1 MKYIYSNGQ
10 YQVFDD
16 SVQTFDRLPAATY
29 RIGFDKMQGF
39 FLMKDYDIVVN
50 EKVYGDHTRKSQ
62 KVINTFEKFD
72 RNLGV
77 LLSGNKGMGKS
88 LVCKMICEGMMKKGY
103 PVIVVSSYIPGIAD
117 YLHKIDCEAVI
128 FLDEFDKLFHQNVED
143 YDNDSNRPQDEMLS
157 LFDGSDVNKKMFLV
171 TCNKISDIS
180 EYFLNRPGRFHYHF
194 RFLYPRTEE
203 IEEYLNDNV
212 KEQYHNEIINV
223 VAFAQK
229 VRLNYDCLRSI
240 AFELNQGEKFV
251 NFIDDMNIIN
261 LGNEV
266 YDIEV
271 VTNKQTL
278 FGKERLDIFSS
289 DPQRV
294 FLEGNDR
301 GMSCRLD
308 MSQFEYDEDEGA
320 LIPTNKDAYIFD
332 NDMKDKIKSFKIK
345 ESSNNIFSYLT

>member
-1 MKYIYSNGQ
+1 M
-10 YQVFDD
+10 
-16 SVQTFDRLPAATY
+16 
-29 RIGFDKMQGF
+29 
-39 FLMKDYDIVVN
+39 
-50 EKVYGDHTRKSQ
+50 
-62 KVINTFEKFD
+62 
-72 RNLGV
+72 
-77 LLSGNKGMGKS
+77 
-88 LVCKMICEGMMKKGY
+88 
-103 PVIVVSSYIPGIAD
+103 
-117 YLHKIDCEAVI
+117 
-128 FLDEFDKLFHQNVED
+128 
-143 YDNDSNRPQDEMLS
+143 
-157 LFDGSDVNKKMFLV
+157 
-171 TCNKISDIS
+171 
-180 EYFLNRPGRFHYHF
+180 
-194 RFLYPRTEE
+194 
-203 IEEYLNDNV
+203 
-212 KEQYHNEIINV
+212 
-223 VAFAQK
+223 
-229 VRLNYDCLRSI
+229 NYDCLRSI

-308 MSQFEYDEDEGA
+308 MSQFEYDENEGA
-320 LIPTNKDAYIFD
+320 LIPTNKDAYVFD